1 MDLKEEVPGSWP
13 TPDIDAVDDT
23 SEAHW
28 FVERLAPSL
37 ETVGALVPRGFE
49 AYARILHPAW
59 RVRREGG
66 RLVRSPVRWSEVAE
80 LRGTKAHRLMQWPQ
94 VWALPQ
100 FDDSAI
106 EYCVDA
112 GLAPIAGPDEG
123 WLPPQVARVIQ
134 PVLSAHA
141 DMAALCWFGVW
152 VGFAYEYREGIPAT
166 HSLATKDREWDLF
179 RAPLDALTL
188 NFFDVGEFFYQS
200 ANIAW
205 PDDRSWC
212 LATDIDLNSS
222 YLGGTKALIEAVLQN
237 EALEAYEVSADDPFY
252 ADNVNPQVDLSN
264 FTIGLIGDDNEDWHI
279 PLRERVLGAI
289 FGLAMRLGGR
299 GGTATFVGF
308 SKRKK

>member
-1 MDLKEEVPGSWP
+1 MDLKEEVSGSLP
-13 TPDIDAVDDT
+13 MLDISAVDDT
-23 SEAHW
+23 SEARW
-28 FVERLAPSL
+28 FIERLAPSL

-80 LRGTKAHRLMQWPQ
+80 LRGTTAHRLMQWPQ

-112 GLAPIAGPDEG
+112 GLAPIACPDEG
-123 WLPPQVARVIQ
+123 RLPPRVAHVLQ
-134 PVLSAHA
+134 QVLSAHA
-141 DMAALCWFGVW
+141 GTDAPSWFGVW
-152 VGFAYEYREGIPAT
+152 IGFGCEYREGIPAT
-166 HSLATKDREWDLF
+166 HRLSTKYREWDLF

-200 ANIAW
+200 ANIVW

-222 YLGGTKALIEAVLQN
+222 YLGGTKALIEAVLRHQ
-237 EALEAYEVSADDPFY
+237 ALEAYEASADDPFY
-252 ADNVNPQVDLSN
+252 VDNINPRVDLSR
-264 FTIGLIGDDNEDWHI
+264 FSLGLVGDDDENWHI
-279 PLRERVLGAI
+279 PLRERILGTI
-289 FGLAMRLGGR
+289 FGFAMRMGGR
-299 GGTATFVGF
+299 GSGTIVGF

>member
-1 MDLKEEVPGSWP
+1 MKEEVPGSWP
-13 TPDIDAVDDT
+13 IPDIGAVDDT
-23 SEAHW
+23 SQAQW
-28 FVERLAPSL
+28 VVEGLAPSL

-80 LRGTKAHRLMQWPQ
+80 LRGTTAHRLMRWPQ

-100 FDDSAI
+100 FDSSAI

-134 PVLSAHA
+134 QVLSAHA
-141 DMAALCWFGVW
+141 DTVAPCWFGVW
-152 VGFAYEYREGIPAT
+152 IGFAHEYREGIPAT
-166 HSLATKDREWDLF
+166 HRLSTKYREWDLF

-188 NFFDVGEFFYQS
+188 NFFDVGEFFYQT
-200 ANIAW
+200 ANIVW

-222 YLGGTKALIEAVLQN
+222 YLGGTKALIEAVLRH
-237 EALEAYEVSADDPFY
+237 EELEAYEASEDDPLGV
-252 ADNVNPQVDLSN
+252 DNVNPQVDLSN
-264 FTIGLIGDDNEDWHI
+264 FSLGLIGGDNENWHI
-279 PLRERVLGAI
+279 PLRERMLGAI
-289 FGLAMRLGGR
+289 FGFAMRLGGR
-299 GGTATFVGF
+299 RTGTLVGF